1 MTQKHWKH
9 PQFGM
14 VFAGEFP
21 TPVGRLA
28 WPSLITPKDPPP
40 PKEGQPPG
48 KPRYEITIL
57 LPKDDPKVVA
67 FCALID
73 ADSKEAIKYFNQ
85 GRAATIGDCML
96 FGKNGD
102 GDNYDHEKY
111 PYYKGNWV
119 LVARN
124 AEKTPDKDI
133 IGGSTT
139 EAYPRENIK
148 GGMLGRLVVQI
159 LITAHGISYKL
170 KCVQVK
176 ADDGVRF
183 GGGSRDV
190 RDLLDD
196 LAEEDGSPNGVV
208 EEPVVENAPAEAPKA
223 VAPAKGNKGKA
234 AAVNLLA

>member
-1 MTQKHWKH
+1 MTNKHWKH

-28 WPSLITPKDPPP
+28 WPTLITPKDPPP
-40 PKEGQPPG
+40 PKPGDAPG
-48 KPRYEITIL
+48 KPRYEVTIL
-57 LPKDDPKVVA
+57 LPKEDAKVKT
-67 FCALID
+67 FCEAVDKD
-73 ADSKEAIKYFNQ
+73 AKEAIAYFNQ
-85 GRAATIGDCML
+85 GRGATIGDCML

-102 GDNYDHEKY
+102 GDAYDHEKY
-111 PYYKGNWV
+111 PYYKGHWV

-124 AEKTPDKDI
+124 SEKTPDKDI
-133 IGGSTT
+133 IGANVN
-139 EAYPRENIK
+139 EPFKREDIK
-148 GGMLGRLVVQI
+148 GGMLARLVVQV

-170 KCVQVK
+170 KCVQIK
-176 ADDGVRF
+176 PDDGVRF

-196 LAEEDGSPNGVV
+196 LIEDNEPQNGVP
-208 EEPVVENAPAEAPKA
+208 EQPAMEQKADIAPSA
-223 VAPAKGNKGKA
+223 VQRKINKGKE